1 MPKFSCQKVNY
12 TFPME
17 DFVKVDDNTLIAG
30 GANTD
35 DMLNFNPNKK
45 RDKGTLV
52 LFDIRKKQLKNL
64 ELKNFPKNLHFYPHG
79 MELYKNKYIYVI
91 NHGFNSIDGERFE
104 IFEIVKEKNEVKY
117 LNYIRSIK
125 LPEEF
130 HTATNG
136 LAMAGEDDI
145 FFTKCFP
152 VHLPAIDKSNFFNK
166 IYFYSVTIFNFIFNL
181 KLSNLYHYKNGI
193 ITKVKD
199 SQSTFNNGATYDP
212 VNRFIFL
219 VHTIDNNIRVFKY
232 EENGEIKFIRDIYLG
247 YKIDNVIFDE
257 KKRILNAGIMGLGGY
272 GGLAEIYPD
281 KNFEI
286 KFPFYDKINSMASS
300 GIQIDKKI
308 YLVSPLVKYLL
319 YCEN

>member
-1 MPKFSCQKVNY
+1 MNLYIYYLIILLLKNLKNIIINYKKMKCSRFTITLTSIIIILISYIIYNIFYILHTNPPPENMPKFSCQKVNY

-30 GANTD
+30 GANTE

-64 ELKNFPKNLHFYPHG
+64 ELKNFPKNLHFFPHG

-136 LAMAGEDDI
+136 LAVAGEDDI
-145 FFTKCFP
+145 FF
-152 VHLPAIDKSNFFNK
+152 
-166 IYFYSVTIFNFIFNL
+166 Y
-181 KLSNLYHYKNGI
+181 
-193 ITKVKD
+193 
-199 SQSTFNNGATYDP
+199 
-212 VNRFIFL
+212 
-219 VHTIDNNIRVFKY
+219 
-232 EENGEIKFIRDIYLG
+232 
-247 YKIDNVIFDE
+247 
-257 KKRILNAGIMGLGGY
+257 
-272 GGLAEIYPD
+272 
-281 KNFEI
+281 
-286 KFPFYDKINSMASS
+286 
-300 GIQIDKKI
+300 
-308 YLVSPLVKYLL
+308 
-319 YCEN
+319 